1 MVVYTISQFAENIG
15 VSTQTLR
22 RWHKEGKLVPAF
34 VTKSGRRMYTVLQI
48 EEYLESCNASKMTVT
63 ELVGWAKPN
72 KVKSE

>member
-34 VTKSGRRMYTVLQI
+34 VTKSGRRMYTVQQI
-48 EEYLESCNASKMTVT
+48 EDYLKSCNASRMTVAA
-63 ELVGWAKPN
+63 LVEWAKPN